1 MIHRRDQFTLFAF
14 FVCFVIPVLI
24 VSFFNQPLITKTY
37 RYQVNLKTATA
48 GELQTLSGIGPK
60 LSEQILEYRN
70 KSPFAENTDILKVKG
85 IGIKR
90 YTAIKSQ
97 LAP

>member
-1 MIHRRDQFTLFAF
+1 M
-14 FVCFVIPVLI
+14 IPVLS
-24 VSFFNQPLITKTY
+24 VSFASQPLITKTY
-37 RYQVNLKTATA
+37 RHQVNLKTATA
-48 GELQTLSGIGPK
+48 DELQTLPGIGPK

-70 KSPFAENTDILKVKG
+70 ESPFTENTDILKVKG

-90 YTAIKSQ
+90 YTAIKHQ